1 MAAEPQK
8 LCGILLA
15 NKDAVIRV
23 KLDNPLAA
31 DESARFTLVLQDLY
45 RAADLVAIAEATL
58 EAGGATSVDLPV
70 QSTAAGLSL
79 AYAGDSF
86 ARVALRWSGSVG
98 SPANAKAQLVIA
110 GASHSFPMLAF
121 TIPKTPPPDPPSLV
135 WILGRG
141 LTGLDAAIRG

>member
-1 MAAEPQK
+1 MAVDPQK
-8 LCGILLA
+8 LCGILLS

-31 DESARFTLVLQDLY
+31 GESVHFILVLQDLF
-45 RAADLVAIAEATL
+45 RTTDLVAIAEATL
-58 EAGGATSVDLPV
+58 TSGGASSVDLQV
-70 QSTAAGLSL
+70 QSAADGLAL

-86 ARVALRWSGSVG
+86 ARVVLRWDGSVG
-98 SPANAKAQLVIA
+98 APTNARAQLVIT

-121 TIPKTPPPDPPSLV
+121 TIPKTPPPDPPSLS

-141 LTGLDAAIRG
+141 LTGFDPTPRG